1 MKWIWIFF
9 DLVFVLCAIA
19 LIYVLCSVTADDWD
33 RMFPL
38 GTGTPVRVFIAPG
51 KNGME
56 IAAAFHS
63 ADVVPSATD
72 FSRWLHRFR
81 LDRSFRP
88 GIYTVRK
95 GTSWE
100 VARQLQSAVP
110 EKISLTI
117 VPGAD
122 IFTMGEAFSTSAS
135 ALRKTLLKDENFPAL
150 LRPLLPVSADSRIAF
165 LLPETYD
172 VPEKTFEAFLKAS
185 SELWWARLGASLQ
198 DMTSRDL
205 LNRAVAASLVEREA
219 FREKERPI
227 IAGVIENRLRMG
239 MPLQIDA
246 TVVYAWKRQ
255 GRTIKRVLNKHLEID
270 SPMNT
275 YKILGLPP
283 EPICVPSLSSWTAA
297 MKPDVN
303 DYLYYVLKKN
313 GEHAFSKNYSE
324 HLRNIRN
331 IRKQTE

>member
-1 MKWIWIFF
+1 MKWIWTFF
-9 DLVFVLCAIA
+9 DLLFVLCAVA
-19 LIYVLCSVTADDWD
+19 LVYVFCSVTAADWD
-33 RMFPL
+33 RLFPL

-51 KNGME
+51 KSGSE
-56 IAAAFHS
+56 IANAFQS
-63 ADVVPSATD
+63 ADVVPSASD
-72 FSRWLHRFR
+72 LSRWLHRFR
-81 LDRSFRP
+81 LDRSFKP
-88 GIYTVRK
+88 GIYSVRK

-110 EKISLTI
+110 EKITLTI
-117 VPGAD
+117 VPGTD
-122 IFTMGEAFSTSAS
+122 IFTLGEVFSSSAS
-135 ALRKTLLKDENFPAL
+135 ALRKSLLKDEYFPAL

-172 VPEKTFEAFLKAS
+172 VPEKTFEALLKAS

-205 LNRAVAASLVEREA
+205 LNHAVTASLVEREA
-219 FREKERPI
+219 FREKERPL
-227 IAGVIENRLRMG
+227 IAGVIENRIRIG

-270 SPMNT
+270 SPLNT
-275 YKILGLPP
+275 YKIKGLPP
-283 EPICVPSLSSWTAA
+283 EPICIPSLSSWTAA
-297 MKPDVN
+297 MKPDSN

>member
-19 LIYVLCSVTADDWD
+19 LIYVFCSVTADDWD

-51 KNGME
+51 KNGIE
-56 IAAAFHS
+56 IADAFRS
-63 ADVVPSATD
+63 ADVVPSASD
-72 FSRWLHRFR
+72 FARWLHRFR
-81 LDRSFRP
+81 LDRSFKP
-88 GIYTVRK
+88 GIYSVRK

-100 VARQLQSAVP
+100 VARQLQSTVP
-110 EKISLTI
+110 EKITLRI

-122 IFTMGEAFSTSAS
+122 IFTLEETFSSSAPV
-135 ALRKTLLKDENFPAL
+135 LRKSLLKDENFPAL

-172 VPEKTFEAFLKAS
+172 VPEKTFDALLKAS

-198 DMTSRDL
+198 DITSGDL
-205 LNRAVAASLVEREA
+205 LNRAVVASLVEREA
-219 FREKERPI
+219 FLEKERPL
-227 IAGVIENRLRMG
+227 IAGVIENRIRAG

-255 GRTIKRVLNKHLEID
+255 GRIIKRVLNRHLEIE
-270 SPMNT
+270 SPLNT
-275 YKILGLPP
+275 YKTKGLPP

-297 MKPDVN
+297 MKPDTN
-303 DYLYYVLKKN
+303 DFLYYVLKKN
-313 GEHAFSKNYSE
+313 GEHVFSKNYQE